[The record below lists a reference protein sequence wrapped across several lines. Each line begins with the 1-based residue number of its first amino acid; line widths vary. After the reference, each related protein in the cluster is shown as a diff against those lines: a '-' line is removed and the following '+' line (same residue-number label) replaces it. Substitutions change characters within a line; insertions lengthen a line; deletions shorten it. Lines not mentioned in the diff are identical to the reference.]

1 MWPEICGLRNLVA
14 ESSNSALIIC
24 PDVSFMNNLDSQ
36 IIALL
41 KRNDRMSVTQM
52 AQELRVSRVTIDTHI
67 KKMEQNGIIAGYT
80 VKLGTEEFRHKVSGW
95 ILINVMANE
104 EEKAIEKLIG
114 MPEITRLHTT
124 NGKWDL
130 AAEIQVL
137 SLENF
142 DATISKMRQITGILD
157 TDTSL
162 LLSSRIGE

>member
-1 MWPEICGLRNLVA
+1 
-14 ESSNSALIIC
+14 
-24 PDVSFMNNLDSQ
+24 MNNLDGQ

-41 KRNDRMSVTQM
+41 KRNARISVTQM
-52 AQELRVSRVTIDTHI
+52 AQELNVSRVTIDTHI
-67 KKMEQNGIIAGYT
+67 KKMERSGVITGYT

-95 ILINVMANE
+95 ILINVTANE
-104 EEKAIEKLIG
+104 EESAIERLIA

-137 SLENF
+137 SLESF
-142 DATISKMRQITGILD
+142 DATISKLRQVKGIMD

>member
-1 MWPEICGLRNLVA
+1 MK
-14 ESSNSALIIC
+14 
-24 PDVSFMNNLDSQ
+24 DLDNQ

-41 KRNDRMSVTQM
+41 KRNARMLVTQM
-52 AQELRVSRVTIDTHI
+52 ARELGVSRVTIDAHI
-67 KKMEQNGIIAGYT
+67 KKMETSGVISGYT

-95 ILINVMANE
+95 ILISVQANKE
-104 EEKAIEKLIG
+104 EHAVEQMIG

-130 AAEIQVL
+130 AAEIQVPT
-137 SLENF
+137 LEHF
-142 DATISKMRQITGILD
+142 DAVISKLRQIDGITE

>member
-1 MWPEICGLRNLVA
+1 MKE
-14 ESSNSALIIC
+14 
-24 PDVSFMNNLDSQ
+24 LDNQ

-41 KRNDRMSVTQM
+41 KRNARILVTHM
-52 AQELRVSRVTIDTHI
+52 ARELGVSRVTIDAHI
-67 KKMEQNGIIAGYT
+67 KKMETSGVISGYT

-95 ILINVMANE
+95 ILISVQANKE
-104 EEKAIEKLIG
+104 DHAIEQMIG

-130 AAEIQVL
+130 AAEIQVAT
-137 SLENF
+137 LEHF
-142 DATISKMRQITGILD
+142 DAVISKLRQIDGITE

>member
-1 MWPEICGLRNLVA
+1 MKE
-14 ESSNSALIIC
+14 
-24 PDVSFMNNLDSQ
+24 LDNQ

-41 KRNDRMSVTQM
+41 KRNARILVTQM
-52 AQELRVSRVTIDTHI
+52 ARELGVSRVTIDAHI
-67 KKMEQNGIIAGYT
+67 KKMETSGVISGYT

-95 ILINVMANE
+95 ILISVQANME
-104 EEKAIEKLIG
+104 EHAIEHMIG

-130 AAEIQVL
+130 AAEIQVAT
-137 SLENF
+137 LEHF
-142 DATISKMRQITGILD
+142 DAVISKLRQIDGITE